1 MWVVIIA
8 GIGHAQTARLLAAV
22 VLVRAVQM
30 LTKLA
35 TTTSLRLRIAADG
48 AVRRQARRF
57 AFNLQSAALAIALII
72 IAALAEG
79 LKAIDQHQIAAFLPF
94 VAIGAPARYWRL
106 ADVRTASPYFRLAL
120 GVSGLATAGL
130 AWGLGWP
137 AMLFGLAFGLREWIA
152 YAALRWWPRE
162 PRVPKSVIDQPLRFI
177 EVARYS
183 VILGRRLLTY
193 RLTKSLLA
201 VLGPIGNAAARTGRG
216 LNWHSRFEPYVPHH
230 LGGFIAFSVL
240 TFGAA
245 AYLALRSGEPAAMIV
260 AAGLLQVCGAATNV
274 LLFWRWLPDR
284 DADIP
289 LLYDDDDE

>member
-1 MWVVIIA
+1 MI
-8 GIGHAQTARLLAAV
+8 H
-22 VLVRAVQM
+22 
-30 LTKLA
+30 
-35 TTTSLRLRIAADG
+35 
-48 AVRRQARRF
+48 
-57 AFNLQSAALAIALII
+57 
-72 IAALAEG
+72 E
-79 LKAIDQHQIAAFLPF
+79 
-94 VAIGAPARYWRL
+94 
-106 ADVRTASPYFRLAL
+106 
-120 GVSGLATAGL
+120 
-130 AWGLGWP
+130 
-137 AMLFGLAFGLREWIA
+137 
-152 YAALRWWPRE
+152 
-162 PRVPKSVIDQPLRFI
+162 PLRFI

-230 LGGFIAFSVL
+230 LGGFIGFSVL

-245 AYLALRSGEPAAMIV
+245 ADLALRSGEPAAMIV